1 MESNRMNYKFPTPS
15 NLKFSRIKIGSEYS
29 FNRTFSSKD
38 ILSFAKLTGD
48 FNPLH
53 INPTHGQKI
62 FEQNIVHGML
72 AASLFSTLVG
82 MYCPG
87 KNCLYL
93 SQEIEFMKPI
103 YPNQKVIV
111 KGTVTRKVEALKML
125 NIKTEVLVEG
135 IVVTRGHAKVK
146 VLE

>member
-1 MESNRMNYKFPTPS
+1 MELKWMNYKFPRPT
-15 NLKFSRIKIGSEYS
+15 NQRFSEIKIGSIHS
-29 FNRTFSSKD
+29 FKRSFSNDD
-38 ILSFAKLTGD
+38 ILAFAHLTGD

-53 INPTHGQKI
+53 INPAHGQKI

-72 AASLFSTLVG
+72 IASLFSTLVG
-82 MYCPG
+82 MHCPG

-103 YPNQKVIV
+103 YPNQKIIV
-111 KGTVTRKVEALKML
+111 KGTVINKVEALKIL
-125 NIKTEVLVEG
+125 NIKTEVLVDG
-135 IVVTRGHAKVK
+135 VIVIKGHAKVK